1 MNCYCSHI
9 TIPRGVLEKTNEK
22 SLDILYNLCIKNNLF
37 VRAYKLYPKYR
48 REEDMTDNG
57 KPKYFSLMEQLRS
70 DIMSGAIRP
79 GEKLPSENELSQKY
93 SLSRHTVRKALGILE
108 QDGYVEAFHGR
119 GTYCS
124 ENMRHIKNSK
134 NIAVVTTYISDYIFP
149 RLIQGMDNVL
159 SESGYSIILKNTA
172 NSRQKE
178 ARCLEELLKK
188 DIDGLIIE
196 PSKSEMICKHRNL
209 YQNLDKF
216 EIPYV
221 FIQGIYS
228 EMRDKPHILM
238 DDAQGGYL
246 VTKYLLELGH
256 KKIKGF
262 FKADDMQGLERHKG
276 YVKALQESGIAYDPD
291 DVVWFHTED
300 RKVKPALM
308 AKEMVQSGQ
317 LPDGIVCYND
327 QIAVQVMEELEKMG
341 DICLKHNVVIMD
353 DEIHCDFTY
362 PGFKFTSFMTLDEKY
377 HNSLVLY
384 TSPSKTFN
392 VAGLQ
397 PANIII
403 KNPELRA
410 AYRKANAAAG
420 YSQGSIM
427 GQVAVKSVYT
437 KGDEWVNE
445 LVEYI
450 TGNMNYM
457 RDFVKENFPKAHFVD
472 PEGTYLTWVD
482 FSGYGFTDEELEHI
496 MVEEAHL
503 WLDSGKVFGP
513 ATAQFER
520 FNLACPRA
528 TV

>member
-1 MNCYCSHI
+1 MSERNLDFDKVIDRRNTRCLKYDFAKR
-9 TIPRGVLEKTNEK
+9 RGMPEDVLPLWVADMDFATSSYIEDALIERAKHGIFGYSEVQTPYFEILENWLKKHHNWDVQEKWLIKTPGVVFALAMAVKAYTEI
-22 SLDILYNLCIKNNLF
+22 DEGILIQAPVY
-37 VRAYKLYPKYR
+37 YPFYEVIR
-48 REEDMTDNG
+48 DNG
-57 KPKYFSLMEQLRS
+57 RK
-70 DIMSGAIRP
+70 IV
-79 GEKLPSENELSQKY
+79 ENELY
-93 SLSRHTVRKALGILE
+93 LG
-108 QDGYVEAFHGR
+108 DDNRY
-119 GTYCS
+119 
-124 ENMRHIKNSK
+124 HIDFEDFEKK
-134 NIAVVTTYISDYIFP
+134 IV
-149 RLIQGMDNVL
+149 DNNV
-159 SESGYSIILKNTA
+159 K
-172 NSRQKE
+172 
-178 ARCLEELLKK
+178 
-188 DIDGLIIE
+188 
-196 PSKSEMICKHRNL
+196 
-209 YQNLDKF
+209 
-216 EIPYV
+216 V
-221 FIQGIYS
+221 FILCN
-228 EMRDKPHILM
+228 PHNPV
-238 DDAQGGYL
+238 GR
-246 VTKYLLELGH
+246 VWTK
-256 KKIKGF
+256 
-262 FKADDMQGLERHKG
+262 
-276 YVKALQESGIAYDPD
+276 
-291 DVVWFHTED
+291 
-300 RKVKPALM
+300 
-308 AKEMVQSGQ
+308 
-317 LPDGIVCYND
+317 
-327 QIAVQVMEELEKMG
+327 EELEKMG

-403 KNPELRA
+403 KNQELRA

-528 TV
+528 TVVKAMEQLKAALDNHTKWA

>member
-1 MNCYCSHI
+1 MHKEGDALLIQQPVY
-9 TIPRGVLEKTNEK
+9 
-22 SLDILYNLCIKNNLF
+22 
-37 VRAYKLYPKYR
+37 YPF
-48 REEDMTDNG
+48 REVIEDNG
-57 KPKYFSLMEQLRS
+57 RIFVNNQLHYEDGKYTIDFE
-70 DIMSGAIRP
+70 DF
-79 GEKLPSENELSQKY
+79 EKKI
-93 SLSRHTVRKALGILE
+93 V
-108 QDGYVEAFHGR
+108 
-119 GTYCS
+119 
-124 ENMRHIKNSK
+124 
-134 NIAVVTTYISDYIFP
+134 
-149 RLIQGMDNVL
+149 DNNV
-159 SESGYSIILKNTA
+159 K
-172 NSRQKE
+172 
-178 ARCLEELLKK
+178 
-188 DIDGLIIE
+188 
-196 PSKSEMICKHRNL
+196 
-209 YQNLDKF
+209 
-216 EIPYV
+216 V
-221 FIQGIYS
+221 FILCN
-228 EMRDKPHILM
+228 PHNPV
-238 DDAQGGYL
+238 GR
-246 VTKYLLELGH
+246 VWTK
-256 KKIKGF
+256 
-262 FKADDMQGLERHKG
+262 
-276 YVKALQESGIAYDPD
+276 
-291 DVVWFHTED
+291 
-300 RKVKPALM
+300 
-308 AKEMVQSGQ
+308 
-317 LPDGIVCYND
+317 
-327 QIAVQVMEELEKMG
+327 EELEKMG

-420 YSQGSIM
+420 YSQGRIM

-528 TV
+528 TVVKAMEQLKAALDNHTKWA

>member
-1 MNCYCSHI
+1 MFDFDKVNQ
-9 TIPRGVLEKTNEK
+9 R
-22 SLDILYNLCIKNNLF
+22 
-37 VRAYKLYPKYR
+37 
-48 REEDMTDNG
+48 
-57 KPKYFSLMEQLRS
+57 
-70 DIMSGAIRP
+70 
-79 GEKLPSENELSQKY
+79 
-93 SLSRHTVRKALGILE
+93 
-108 QDGYVEAFHGR
+108 R
-119 GTYCS
+119 GTGCVKWDNDRDGVIPMWVADMDFQTAPCIVETLRERVNQGIFGYTHVQDS
-124 ENMRHIKNSK
+124 YYDAISSWFSRKHGWNGIRKEWIIYTSGVVPALSATIKAMTK
-134 NIAVVTTYISDYIFP
+134 PGDKV
-149 RLIQGMDNVL
+149 LIQTPVYNCFFSSIRNNGCTMLESRLVYDYADDNSFSCHVDFDDF
-159 SESGYSIILKNTA
+159 ESKV
-172 NSRQKE
+172 KE
-178 ARCLEELLKK
+178 AA
-188 DIDGLIIE
+188 
-196 PSKSEMICKHRNL
+196 
-209 YQNLDKF
+209 
-216 EIPYV
+216 V
-221 FIQGIYS
+221 FVLCN
-228 EMRDKPHILM
+228 PHNPV
-238 DDAQGGYL
+238 GR
-246 VTKYLLELGH
+246 VWTK
-256 KKIKGF
+256 
-262 FKADDMQGLERHKG
+262 
-276 YVKALQESGIAYDPD
+276 
-291 DVVWFHTED
+291 
-300 RKVKPALM
+300 
-308 AKEMVQSGQ
+308 
-317 LPDGIVCYND
+317 
-327 QIAVQVMEELEKMG
+327 EELEKMG

-496 MVEEAHL
+496 RVEEAHL

-528 TV
+528 TVVKAMEQLKTALDNHTKWA